1 MGLLRRTCCKRH
13 CRDHELPSTA
23 TYLLAHAVMANS
35 FQRPGAVINLTVQEF
50 QDPKEETYSGGIIRV
65 RQHKTKAQGS
75 ANLLMTEP
83 LMKRMKSYLEVL
95 RPLTMGTDITNK
107 FFLKNGGKELDFM
120 AKRIEVL
127 AKRYGFCY
135 VTSTDIRK
143 AVATE
148 ATKNLNLEERYRSS
162 CRQWNSTLTCIPP
175 GRLSTWLLMQLQNQ
189 SRRRQQ
195 LLCQIRQVHQQQL
208 HQNQRRR
215 KGCPS
220 PLQRP
225 DLSGHTAIDAGK
237 MIKTKA
243 IR

>member
-1 MGLLRRTCCKRH
+1 MSSPQL
-13 CRDHELPSTA
+13 EAA

-50 QDPKEETYSGGIIRV
+50 QDPKEETYSGGIMWIVRV

-120 AKRIEVL
+120 AKR
-127 AKRYGFCY
+127 RYGFCY

-143 AVATE
+143 AVATD
-148 ATKNLNLEERYRSS
+148 ATKNLNLEER
-162 CRQWNSTLTCIPP
+162 QKVAVAWHGNGTAA
-175 GRLSTWLLMQLQNQ
+175 LQ
-189 SRRRQQ
+189 
-195 LLCQIRQVHQQQL
+195 
-208 HQNQRRR
+208 
-215 KGCPS
+215 P
-220 PLQRP
+220 
-225 DLSGHTAIDAGK
+225 
-237 MIKTKA
+237 
-243 IR
+243 